1 MLRNTKRKSLY
12 EVIGRTGSK
21 TGYEQLHSQGSDN
34 AASAQQEPVT
44 PPSVIRWVRKPRPV
58 QFNAGRIEF
67 SIPYQVAIAVLLGLI
82 LLIVVSFRLG
92 QWFGVGSAAG
102 VPASKQTQVTRP
114 AEQSP
119 KAADSTPAGFDA
131 AKQSGRN
138 RIVIQMYQVKEH
150 LEPVREYFDRMGV
163 ETEILERN
171 NWYYLVTKNKYNNID
186 KVGTDG
192 YLARQK
198 IVDLGAGYKA
208 PPGFETFGTKP
219 FSGAFGMKFE
229 E

>member
-1 MLRNTKRKSLY
+1 MLRNTKKKALY
-12 EVIGRTGSK
+12 EVIGRAGSK
-21 TGYEQLHSQGSDN
+21 SSYEQLHSQDSAN
-34 AASAQQEPVT
+34 ASSAQEEPVT

-58 QFNAGRIEF
+58 QVNAGRIEF
-67 SIPYQVAIAVLLGLI
+67 SVPYQVAVAVLLGLI
-82 LLIVVSFRLG
+82 LLIVITFRLG
-92 QWFGVGSAAG
+92 QWFGVGAAAG
-102 VPASKQTQVTRP
+102 VPASKQTQVARP

-119 KAADSTPAGFDA
+119 KTVDTTPAGFDA

-138 RIVIQMYQVKEH
+138 RIVIQMYQVKAH
-150 LEPVREYFDRMGV
+150 LEPAREYFDKMGV
-163 ETEILERN
+163 ETEIIERN

-192 YLARQK
+192 YQARQK
-198 IVDLGAGYKA
+198 IVELGAGYKA
-208 PPGFETFGTKP
+208 PQGFETFGTKP